1 MTKFRLGNTKAS
13 RLTAVGVMEIREKW
27 ASGGYTQAQLSRE
40 YQVSI
45 TTIRNII
52 QGVTWQRLPAI
63 IPQEQ
68 IALEAK
74 VSQSRLTSAEPVKIS
89 EETQAKLLAELATL
103 GEKPAAERRSDPI
116 EDYLNKG
123 KGEGSNG

>member
-1 MTKFRLGNTKAS
+1 MKFRLGNTKAS

-27 ASGGYTQAQLSRE
+27 ASGEYTQTQLSRE

-74 VSQSRLTSAEPVKIS
+74 VSQARLPQAEPVKIS

>member
-1 MTKFRLGNTKAS
+1 MKFRLGNTKAS

-27 ASGGYTQAQLSRE
+27 ASGEYTQTQLSRE

-74 VSQSRLTSAEPVKIS
+74 VSQSRLPQAEPVKIS

>member
-116 EDYLNKG
+116 EDYLNKD